1 MGIVSVPWL
10 EWEQCTW
17 VRVGGVDPRFERKG
31 REEPRDGDGQ
41 KQAQLLGCSSLGPFP
56 VDIRLL
62 IDK

>member
-17 VRVGGVDPRFERKG
+17 VGVGAVDPRFERKG
-31 REEPRDGDGQ
+31 TDGDGQ

>member
-1 MGIVSVPWL
+1 MHLG
-10 EWEQCTW
+10 EG
-17 VRVGGVDPRFERKG
+17 GGVDPRFERKG